1 MNCSIQTEKCFIE
14 KMIRFKQ
21 IAKII
26 SIKFMKQKITN
37 NKKARIDL
45 IWNPENYMKAT
56 IKYSLLNISSS

>member
-1 MNCSIQTEKCFIE
+1 
-14 KMIRFKQ
+14 MIRFKQ